1 MVHDL
6 RRTFRALLSRCRI
19 SLEIK
24 ELMLG
29 HAQKQI
35 VKTYDDILEHL
46 PAMQD
51 AAEQVAAGV
60 ARIVEG
66 EHKGKVVRL
75 R

>member
-1 MVHDL
+1 
-6 RRTFRALLSRCRI
+6 
-19 SLEIK
+19 
-24 ELMLG
+24 MLG